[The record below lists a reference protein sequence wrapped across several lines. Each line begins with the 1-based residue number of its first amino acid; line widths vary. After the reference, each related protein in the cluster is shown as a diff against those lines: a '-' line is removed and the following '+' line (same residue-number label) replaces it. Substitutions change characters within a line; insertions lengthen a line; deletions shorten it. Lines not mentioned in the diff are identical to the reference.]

1 MRPRASGKDC
11 FFGRTR
17 GEGIKRK
24 AACLAGDSH
33 GRSLDAGH
41 SGRNIG
47 HSQRTQ
53 FRPSRNRC
61 GCEVA
66 SWPVYKKPKASTRLS
81 CRPPSLTRE
90 RTAILRRSKLQR
102 PAKVGRCNGRIS
114 PSKLKWPHA
123 IAIGEIL
130 KNGFRYERLGAHC
143 RMLLQTLMHRGNSIG
158 MRASCKGHRVSLQ
171 AQ

>member
-24 AACLAGDSH
+24 AACLAGNSH

-90 RTAILRRSKLQR
+90 RTAILRQSKLQR
-102 PAKVGRCNGRIS
+102 PAKAGRCNGRKF
-114 PSKLKWPHA
+114 PRKLKWLHA
-123 IAIGEIL
+123 ILSVGEIL
-130 KNGFRYERLGAHC
+130 KSGFQRTLGAHC
-143 RMLLQTLMHRGNSIG
+143 RMLLQTLMHRDSSIG
-158 MRASCKGHRVSLQ
+158 MRASCAGHRVSLQ

>member
-1 MRPRASGKDC
+1 MSSLGGIPQRVCPSRLFRASAAHPARLKGGASSSAAFVLTQGGRQQAGWLPSRTGPQNAGAHGQNRPVFSYDTARLEAGLLRPRASGKDC

-66 SWPVYKKPKASTRLS
+66 SWPVYKKPKAS
-81 CRPPSLTRE
+81 
-90 RTAILRRSKLQR
+90 
-102 PAKVGRCNGRIS
+102 AK
-114 PSKLKWPHA
+114 
-123 IAIGEIL
+123 
-130 KNGFRYERLGAHC
+130 
-143 RMLLQTLMHRGNSIG
+143 
-158 MRASCKGHRVSLQ
+158 
-171 AQ
+171 